1 LADSNLSQ
9 LISAL
14 NKSWP
19 NKPLEKVSRYINKFF
34 DCQRVGLKISGRVN
48 GNHGIYTVTIQ
59 MKGRILSSACSCYFW
74 RHGSCHHCEALAK
87 TFTLG
92 PNHFQELEIRKLEE
106 KTTLDDLKTYLRS
119 ETLDNL
125 LTRLKSRGIT
135 QTAFAKSIGMNTRHL
150 SSIKSSELRNRFYNE
165 LGATKL
171 AVMWALE
178 HLTDK
183 KE

>member
-1 LADSNLSQ
+1 M
-9 LISAL
+9 

-19 NKPLEKVSRYINKFF
+19 NRPSEKVSRYIDKFF
-34 DCQRVGLKISGRVN
+34 DCQRLGTKISGRVY

-59 MKGRILSSACSCYFW
+59 LKGHILSSACSCYIGK
-74 RHGSCHHCEALAK
+74 HGSCHHCEALAK
-87 TFTLG
+87 TFTLS
-92 PNHFQELEIRKLEE
+92 PNRFQVLEIRKLEE
-106 KTTLDDLKTYLRS
+106 VTTLDDIKIYLQS
-119 ETLDNL
+119 ETLDSL
-125 LTRLKSRGIT
+125 LTQLKSRGIT
-135 QTAFAKSIGMNTRHL
+135 QKAFAESIGMNTRHL

-178 HLTDK
+178 HFTDG